1 MNKFYDAFRPFLGVL
16 CFLLG
21 VLVSFTPLPF
31 GSLIMLTGIIMT
43 SPEVKL
49 FRSLLKWIEEKD
61 PTEKQWAG
69 RVINSL
75 QVRLIPVPVKS
86 ENKSHI

>member
-1 MNKFYDAFRPFLGVL
+1 MLKFYDTFRPLLGVL

-21 VLVSFTPLPF
+21 ILVSFTPLPF

-43 SPEVKL
+43 SPEVKF
-49 FRSLLKWIEEKD
+49 FRTLLKWIEDKD
-61 PTEKQWAG
+61 PTRNQWAAK
-69 RVINSL
+69 VIGTL

-86 ENKSHI
+86 END